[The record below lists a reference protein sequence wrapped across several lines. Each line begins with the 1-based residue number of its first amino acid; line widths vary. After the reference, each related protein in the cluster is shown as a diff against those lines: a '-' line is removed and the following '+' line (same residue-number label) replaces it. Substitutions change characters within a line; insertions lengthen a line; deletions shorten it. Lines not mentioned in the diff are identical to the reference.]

1 MAGPCWDSTWPH
13 LVENACL
20 TNGSVLFLM
29 WTNKSARLERIVS
42 VHSTLVDNN
51 SICNVAYQCFVNGGY
66 PRFQC
71 KPLYMYGY
79 IILLC
84 FSVQFELPF
93 IIRLTKVVFENITRW
108 LCTGPL
114 SQLTIWPHYQTIST
128 DVVSNF
134 IQISFCPHYLKLL
147 VWFQVWQIFFDRIS
161 EWDFFDSETY
171 RPQLNI
177 DIWIANDIFLFT
189 KSSISTSVGG
199 DDKYDRNDSIILWCL
214 YELYDMTW

>member
-1 MAGPCWDSTWPH
+1 MHTFEHAFLGRILVGGPLTLRSGGHLTLKTFLMTGPCWDSTWPH

-42 VHSTLVDNN
+42 VHSTVVDNN
-51 SICNVAYQCFVNGGY
+51 SIYNVAYQCFVNGGY

-93 IIRLTKVVFENITRW
+93 IIRLTKVVFKNITRW
-108 LCTGPL
+108 LCIEPL
-114 SQLTIWPHYQTIST
+114 SQHHLTSLS
-128 DVVSNF
+128 DN
-134 IQISFCPHYLKLL
+134 
-147 VWFQVWQIFFDRIS
+147 
-161 EWDFFDSETY
+161 
-171 RPQLNI
+171 
-177 DIWIANDIFLFT
+177 
-189 KSSISTSVGG
+189 
-199 DDKYDRNDSIILWCL
+199 
-214 YELYDMTW
+214 